1 MEPERTRKKILGRF
15 WHLWSQSHGIA
26 EENYHAHL
34 AQDRL
39 AGLIKVL
46 LVFIPSPV
54 VYLKA

>member
-1 MEPERTRKKILGRF
+1 MEPKRTRKKILGRF
-15 WHLWSQSHGIA
+15 WHLWSQFHGIA
-26 EENYHAHL
+26 EENL